1 MSEAAKTVL
10 TVVAMVM
17 AMEIIKR
24 IFGVGVSLAVAMSAL
39 AFCIG
44 VLWAAG
50 SASATHPKER
60 DHD

>member
-1 MSEAAKTVL
+1 MSDSAKTIV

-17 AMEIIKR
+17 AMEVLKR
-24 IFGVGVSLAVAMSAL
+24 IFGAGVSLAVAMSAL

-44 VLWAAG
+44 ALWSAG
-50 SASATHPKER
+50 KSIEDHPKER

>member
-1 MSEAAKTVL
+1 MSKGAKTIL

-17 AMEIIKR
+17 AMEALKH

-44 VLWAAG
+44 ALWGAG
-50 SASATHPKER
+50 NAIKRPPQGARP
-60 DHD
+60 